1 MLSRTADN
9 LYWMARYVE
18 RAENLARLLEVG
30 YRMARLPDWEKGGY
44 RNEWRSTL
52 AAAGCEAS
60 FLERHGEITAE
71 AVIDYVALDA
81 DNPSSIYSSLRTAR
95 SNARAVRTALTSE
108 MWENLNV
115 LWLEMDGS
123 RASVV
128 KRGDIRGFLEWV
140 KERSFVFRGA
150 LGGTMLR
157 DEAYHF
163 TSLGTFVE
171 RADSTARILDVKYH
185 VLLPEGENVGGGL
198 DYYQWSTILRSVA
211 ALGSYHYLYRDK
223 LKPWM
228 IAELLILRE
237 EMPRSLVHCL
247 AQISQHLEALAEA
260 YSDRRECHRAVGK
273 LYSDLRYASIAEIF
287 QGGLHE
293 YLSSFTRQNN
303 ILSDEIAASYL
314 FHQ

>member
-1 MLSRTADN
+1 M
-9 LYWMARYVE
+9 
-18 RAENLARLLEVG
+18 
-30 YRMARLPDWEKGGY
+30 
-44 RNEWRSTL
+44 
-52 AAAGCEAS
+52 
-60 FLERHGEITAE
+60 
-71 AVIDYVALDA
+71 ALDA
-81 DNPSSIYSSLRTAR
+81 NNPSSIYSSLRTAR
-95 SNARAVRTALTSE
+95 NNARAVRTALTSE

-115 LWLEMDGS
+115 LWLEMDGG

-185 VLLPEGENVGGGL
+185 VLLPQGENVGGGL
-198 DYYQWSTILRSVA
+198 DYYQWSTILRAVA

-223 LKPWM
+223 LKPWT

-247 AQISQHLEALAEA
+247 WQISQHLDALAEA
-260 YSDRRECHRAVGK
+260 YADRRECHRTVGK
-273 LYSDLRYASIAEIF
+273 LYSELRYASIAEIF
-287 QGGLHE
+287 QNGLHE
-293 YLSSFTRQNN
+293 YLSSFMRQNN
-303 ILSDEIAASYL
+303 ALNEEIAASYL